1 MNYVRNCFVALT
13 VALSALAHA
22 GGDASDGHSHGEA
35 AAPAMPVAGAPR
47 ASAQTEEFELVAVL
61 EGKKL
66 TLYLDRFATN
76 EPVADAQIE
85 IDSSTLKAAAT
96 RVAPGVYSLP
106 GEAFAKPGKYPL
118 AISVQAGD
126 ASDLLT
132 VTLDLPQPVAGAA
145 PVNSWNNWAA
155 GGAAGA
161 LLLAGVALA
170 ALRRRNRKRRN
181 QREN

>member
-1 MNYVRNCFVALT
+1 MNYVHIYFVSLAF
-13 VALSALAHA
+13 ALSALAHA

-35 AAPAMPVAGAPR
+35 AAPAIVVAGAPR
-47 ASAQTEEFELVAVL
+47 ASAGTEEFELVAVL

-85 IDSSTLKAAAT
+85 VDSSTLKAAAT
-96 RVAPGVYSLP
+96 QVAPGVYSLP

-126 ASDLLT
+126 SSDLLT
-132 VTLDLPQPVAGAA
+132 ITLDLPQPVADAA
-145 PVNSWNNWAA
+145 PVNSWSNWAV

-161 LLLAGVALA
+161 LLLAGA
-170 ALRRRNRKRRN
+170 ALVAARRRKSKN
-181 QREN
+181 QRGN

>member
-1 MNYVRNCFVALT
+1 MNYVRNCFAALT

-35 AAPAMPVAGAPR
+35 AAPLMTVAGAPR

-85 IDSSTLKAAAT
+85 VDSSTLKAVATHIAA
-96 RVAPGVYSLP
+96 GVYSLP
-106 GEAFAKPGKYPL
+106 GESFAKPGKYPL
-118 AISVQAGD
+118 AISLQAGD
-126 ASDLLT
+126 VSDLLT
-132 VTLDLPQPVAGAA
+132 VTLDLPPPVAGAA
-145 PVNSWNNWAA
+145 PVDSWSNWAV
-155 GGAAGA
+155 GGAGA
-161 LLLAGVALA
+161 LLLAGA
-170 ALRRRNRKRRN
+170 ALVAVRRRRSGN
-181 QREN
+181 QRGN